1 MRAPARDWAALLGL
15 VALWGSSYVLVE
27 IALTGLAPRQVA
39 GLRIMTGALV
49 LLVALLASR
58 ERVPGGRRFWPL
70 ALAIALLGN
79 CVPFLLISWGQVRLE
94 SGLAGILAAT
104 TPLCVLVL
112 SHFVLHDEQ
121 LERRQLL
128 AFALAFA
135 GVIVLMGGE
144 ALSGLGGSG
153 ARLWAQGAVLAAAAC
168 YALATVLARLVPGR
182 QPVATS
188 AVVMTLAAAVML
200 PVTLPGLPPVAE
212 LPGPVLLAVGVLGVL
227 GTGFASV
234 LYFRLVADAGARFV
248 SLLNYLVP
256 VWATVLG
263 AFWLDERLP
272 VSAWAALL
280 LILVGI
286 LVTQR

>member
-153 ARLWAQGAVLAAAAC
+153 GRLWAQGAVLAAAAC

-188 AVVMTLAAAVML
+188 AVVMTLAAAVMV
-200 PVTLPGLPPVAE
+200 PVTLPGLPPVGE
-212 LPGPVLLAVGVLGVL
+212 LPGPVLLAVGALGVL
-227 GTGFASV
+227 GTGLASV